1 MNNTKQ
7 ISELFDYQP
16 KSGRKAGDGLG
27 EGLFPFYTSG
37 QTQSK
42 YLNVHDFEGDSL
54 VLGTGGKPSV
64 HFATGKFS
72 ATNDCFVI
80 KPKNEDEIH
89 PKYLYY
95 YFLNK
100 MYLLENG
107 FRGAGLKHLSRSYF
121 NDLPIPIFDYHTSQ
135 LRIIDILD
143 KANVLR
149 QKRKESIKL
158 LDEFLRSTFLEMFGD
173 PFLNPYSLKTR
184 CLGDVAIKFSDG
196 PFGSNLKTS
205 HYRPE
210 GVRVVRL
217 QNIGVGEFIGMD
229 KVFVSEEHFQS
240 IIKHECLPG
249 DIIIGTLGDPNLR
262 ACILPN
268 NIEKAINKAD
278 CVQLRPNY
286 KKTKSEYLVSL
297 LNQPG
302 TLALAYR
309 LLHGQTRTRIS
320 MGTLR
325 ELEVPIGDLTQQN
338 KFADIVQ
345 QVEKLKA
352 EYKESEKEL
361 DNLFGSL
368 MQRAF
373 KGEL

>member
-121 NDLPIPIFDYHTSQ
+121 NDLLIPIFDYHTSQ

-143 KANVLR
+143 KTDALG

-158 LDEFLRSTFLEMFGD
+158 LDDFLRSTFLEMFGD
-173 PFLNPYSLKTR
+173 PLLNKNNFMVKELKDVVQDDKIVTYGIVQAGPDIENGVPY
-184 CLGDVAIKFSDG
+184 I
-196 PFGSNLKTS
+196 KTS
-205 HYRPE
+205 
-210 GVRVVRL
+210 
-217 QNIGVGEFIGMD
+217 NIVNNQISLDGLSRT
-229 KVFVSEEHFQS
+229 SEEIANKYERSKVSYGDLIIS
-240 IIKHECLPG
+240 IRATVGTIAELPKELDG
-249 DIIIGTLGDPNLR
+249 ANLTQGTARISPGGEVNKYFLLNLIR
-262 ACILPN
+262 SNGMQTWLKRQVKGATFKEITLTRLREMPIILP
-268 NIEKAINKAD
+268 
-278 CVQLRPNY
+278 
-286 KKTKSEYLVSL
+286 
-297 LNQPG
+297 
-302 TLALAYR
+302 
-309 LLHGQTRTRIS
+309 
-320 MGTLR
+320 
-325 ELEVPIGDLTQQN
+325 PIDLQI
-338 KFADIVQ
+338 KFADIVH
-345 QVEKLKA
+345 QVEKVKA
-352 EYKESEKEL
+352 KYKESEKEL